1 MNSICSWRISAPDT
15 PRDRHVM
22 SLQNG
27 EIPPQPEPPRPMAM
41 DSHDAHRAAGPH
53 NANAPPA
60 PRVATSGSDVSKA
73 TDQDAAAMASCGAG
87 AVERTGSVVA
97 PALFADGPGLPF
109 RLLLSAR
116 VRRPICRPQT
126 VMTAC
131 YPPRG
136 RAVQW
141 LTPEPFGAIPL
152 GALGLCTMRVSPWT
166 RLRLQ
171 DVRGDR
177 SCHQPLWP
185 AGTRSGD
192 KREVSLSPVPAS
204 HIPGRSP
211 VRAPVQAPVR
221 APVQPSVQASV
232 QRRRLAARGSLD
244 PQPDNR
250 PRICRG
256 PVAEWRA

>member
-1 MNSICSWRISAPDT
+1 MNSICSRRISAPDT

-27 EIPPQPEPPRPMAM
+27 EIPSQPATPRPMAM
-41 DSHDAHRAAGPH
+41 DSHDAHRAAGPQ

-60 PRVATSGSDVSKA
+60 PRVATSGSDVPKA
-73 TDQDAAAMASCGAG
+73 ADQDAAAMASCGAG

-97 PALFADGPGLPF
+97 PALFADGPGLPCS
-109 RLLLSAR
+109 LLLFAR
-116 VRRPICRPQT
+116 ALRPICRPQT

-131 YPPRG
+131 YLPRG
-136 RAVQW
+136 RAVHHAVQG

-152 GALGLCTMRVSPWT
+152 GALGRRAVRVSPWT
-166 RLRLQ
+166 RFRLQ

-177 SCHQPLWP
+177 SRHQPSWP

-204 HIPGRSP
+204 HIP
-211 VRAPVQAPVR
+211 VQP
-221 APVQPSVQASV
+221 PVQPPV
-232 QRRRLAARGSLD
+232 QRRRLAARRS
-244 PQPDNR
+244 PDRRHDNK
-250 PRICRG
+250 PRICHAH
-256 PVAEWRA
+256 VAEWRA

>member
-1 MNSICSWRISAPDT
+1 MNSICSRRISAPDT

-27 EIPPQPEPPRPMAM
+27 EIPSQPATPRPMAM

-53 NANAPPA
+53 NSNAPPA
-60 PRVATSGSDVSKA
+60 PRVSTSGSDVPKA

-97 PALFADGPGLPF
+97 PALFADGPGLSCSL
-109 RLLLSAR
+109 RLS
-116 VRRPICRPQT
+116 VQGGRPICRLQT

-136 RAVQW
+136 QTVEW
-141 LTPEPFGAIPL
+141 LTARPFDQNPFGAAARRAI
-152 GALGLCTMRVSPWT
+152 RVSPC
-166 RLRLQ
+166 RHLRPQ

-177 SCHQPLWP
+177 SRHQPSWP

-204 HIPGRSP
+204 HTP
-211 VRAPVQAPVR
+211 VRPPVR
-221 APVQPSVQASV
+221 HHRLSAPYP
-232 QRRRLAARGSLD
+232 LD
-244 PQPDNR
+244 HRHDNR
-250 PRICRG
+250 PRICRAR
-256 PVAEWRA
+256 VAEWRA

>member
-1 MNSICSWRISAPDT
+1 MNSICSRRISAPDT

-27 EIPPQPEPPRPMAM
+27 EIPPQPAAPRPMAM

-53 NANAPPA
+53 NSNAPPA
-60 PRVATSGSDVSKA
+60 PRVSTSGSDVPKA

-97 PALFADGPGLPF
+97 PALFADGPGLPC
-109 RLLLSAR
+109 LLLLFAR
-116 VRRPICRPQT
+116 ALRPICRPQT

-136 RAVQW
+136 RMMRW
-141 LTPEPFGAIPL
+141 LTPDPL
-152 GALGLCTMRVSPWT
+152 GAVRPRATSVSPCKG
-166 RLRLQ
+166 LRPQ

-177 SCHQPLWP
+177 SRHLPLWP

-204 HIPGRSP
+204 HTPARH
-211 VRAPVQAPVR
+211 
-221 APVQPSVQASV
+221 
-232 QRRRLAARGSLD
+232 RRRLATRRRLD
-244 PQPDNR
+244 HKHDNR
-250 PRICRG
+250 PRICRAR
-256 PVAEWRA
+256 VAEWRI